1 MKMKKN
7 LNQPLYPETFY
18 HIYNRGNNREILFY
32 KEDKYSY
39 FLDKYLKYL
48 SDVLDTYC
56 YCLLPNHF
64 HFLIKVKSEKEIQDF
79 PNLRDLANLSI
90 NEIISEKFRLFFLG
104 YAKAINKQQNRH
116 GSLFQ
121 KPFRRIPVTNERYF
135 NAIIYYIHNN
145 PVHHGIADSLRDY
158 SNSSYQALCRDANTW
173 LKRDEI
179 IRHFGGIE
187 TFMDFHRKEQSL
199 KEIKDLI
206 IEED

>member
-1 MKMKKN
+1 MKKN

-64 HFLIKVKSEKEIQDF
+64 HFLIKVKSEKEIQDL
-79 PNLRDLANLSI
+79 PNLKDLANLSI

-135 NAIIYYIHNN
+135 NALIYYIHNN
-145 PVHHGIADSLRDY
+145 PVHHGIANSLSHY
-158 SNSSYQALCRDANTW
+158 SKSSYHALCEDTNTR

-187 TFMDFHRKEQSL
+187 TFMDYHRKEQSL
-199 KEIKDLI
+199 KEIQDLI
-206 IEED
+206 IEEDD